1 MASLPKEPIE
11 MDEVRIPPADSAHL
25 VPTPEHVPADKV
37 YPFPYV
43 LGATTKLP
51 PHRFIPEIHE
61 NAPEVF
67 WAERVYNGIRGAW
80 VPRKL
85 EHLHQVYNDN
95 EHFCARDFA
104 PFSTLLGQGW
114 RSEERRVGKAC
125 VSTCTSRW
133 APVP

>member
-67 WAERVYNGIRGAW
+67 WAERVYNG
-80 VPRKL
+80 
-85 EHLHQVYNDN
+85 
-95 EHFCARDFA
+95 
-104 PFSTLLGQGW
+104 
-114 RSEERRVGKAC
+114 RSEERRVGKEC
-125 VSTCTSRW
+125 VSTCRSRW
-133 APVP
+133 SPYH

>member
-61 NAPEVF
+61 TAPEVF
-67 WAERVYNGIRGAW
+67 WAERVYNGIRGAG
-80 VPRKL
+80 VPRK
-85 EHLHQVYNDN
+85 
-95 EHFCARDFA
+95 
-104 PFSTLLGQGW
+104 
-114 RSEERRVGKAC
+114 RSKGRRVGKWG
-125 VSTCTSRW
+125 VSKCSSRW
-133 APVP
+133 SPYH